1 MGEKITAYNT
11 IIEEAT
17 GEIVEKKSRF
27 IATAIHVESEEEA
40 IAHIESFKKRY
51 WDARHN
57 CYAFILGMGSETM
70 RFSDDGEPQG
80 TAGKPIL
87 EVLKGRELTNILVI
101 VTRYFGGVLLGTG
114 GLVRAYTDS
123 TVEAL
128 NNSSLKQMCLM
139 QEVSISVDYSS
150 IGKLKYIL
158 ANEGIEIV
166 DEQYTDMVVV
176 KAAIQL
182 ENVDNMINKIT
193 DATSGKAVFEKGS
206 EMFFPIDLS
215 D

>member
-128 NNSSLKQMCLM
+128 NNASLKQMCLM

-182 ENVDNMINKIT
+182 KNVDNMINKIT

>member
-1 MGEKITAYNT
+1 MGEKITSYNT
-11 IIEEAT
+11 IFEEAT

-27 IATAIHVESEEEA
+27 IATAMHVESEEEA
-40 IAHIESFKKRY
+40 INYIDAFKKKY

-70 RFSDDGEPQG
+70 RFSDDGEPSG

-87 EVLKGRELTNILVI
+87 EVLKGRELTNTLVI

-123 TVEAL
+123 TVAAL
-128 NNSSLKQMCLM
+128 DNAQLKTMCLM
-139 QEVSISVDYSS
+139 KEVSIAVDYSS

-158 ANEGIEIV
+158 ANEGIDIV
-166 DEQYTDMVVV
+166 DEQYTDTVTV
-176 KAAIQL
+176 KTAIRTGD
-182 ENVDNMINKIT
+182 VAGIIKKVT
-193 DATSGKAVFEKGS
+193 DATSGKASYEEGN
-206 EMFFPIDLS
+206 ELYFPVDLS